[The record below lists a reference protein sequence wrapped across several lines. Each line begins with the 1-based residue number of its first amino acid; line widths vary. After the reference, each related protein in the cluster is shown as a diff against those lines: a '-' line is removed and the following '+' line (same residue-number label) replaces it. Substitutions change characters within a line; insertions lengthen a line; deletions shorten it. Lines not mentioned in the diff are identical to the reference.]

1 VTVTAQRLPSAIVFA
16 AGLAGW
22 LAIAVMTWLSAQPLG
37 HDEAQYAI
45 AAQDVLD
52 GTPAR
57 WGYLSVG
64 MNALALPGVLAGGGE
79 IALRLAP
86 LVAGVLTVLAAAWVA
101 RRALGDAAAAWTVA
115 VLAGSYAVARRAAEL
130 LSDLPAAG
138 CLLAGTAIVVTEL
151 TREGAPRGRLV
162 AAAPCFAAAFYLRYG
177 SVLAIAAIGGAGLVV
192 GWRAVRRRPGI
203 AAGAIALFALLLVPH
218 FLEARA
224 ATGSALGILR
234 MSSDTLGDAYVG
246 QALVT
251 YVTSNPFLYYGAAT
265 APVMLAGLAAI
276 RRHRDRRVRLLWLIA
291 VTDIVVVGLTPVA
304 QSRYIFLGI
313 VLLVMLGADE
323 LHRLVR
329 AREPAARR
337 ALGWIAAAAVA
348 ASWISVVITLQRLED
363 SRARRSAGTSAAIAA
378 IRADAR
384 GAPCE
389 VMARRSTQLQWYTG
403 CTAVYYPT
411 AETLAKKRVY
421 LVHEP
426 GSPHQP
432 EREGRPGVPRVILEH
447 PKAIVTRYD
456 PA

>member
-1 VTVTAQRLPSAIVFA
+1 
-16 AGLAGW
+16 
-22 LAIAVMTWLSAQPLG
+22 
-37 HDEAQYAI
+37 
-45 AAQDVLD
+45 
-52 GTPAR
+52 
-57 WGYLSVG
+57 
-64 MNALALPGVLAGGGE
+64 
-79 IALRLAP
+79 
-86 LVAGVLTVLAAAWVA
+86 
-101 RRALGDAAAAWTVA
+101 
-115 VLAGSYAVARRAAEL
+115 
-130 LSDLPAAG
+130 
-138 CLLAGTAIVVTEL
+138 
-151 TREGAPRGRLV
+151 
-162 AAAPCFAAAFYLRYG
+162 
-177 SVLAIAAIGGAGLVV
+177 
-192 GWRAVRRRPGI
+192 
-203 AAGAIALFALLLVPH
+203 
-218 FLEARA
+218 
-224 ATGSALGILR
+224 

>member
-1 VTVTAQRLPSAIVFA
+1 MTVTAQRRTSAIVFA

-22 LAIAVMTWLSAQPLG
+22 LALAVTTWLRARPLG

-79 IALRLAP
+79 LALRLAP
-86 LVAGVLTVLAAAWVA
+86 LLAGLLAVLAAAWLA

-138 CLLAGTAIVVTEL
+138 CLFAGTAIVVTEL
-151 TREGAPRGRLV
+151 SREGAPRWRLV

-192 GWRAVRRRPGI
+192 GGRAVLRRPGV
-203 AAGAIALFALLLVPH
+203 AAATIALFALLLVPH
-218 FLEARA
+218 LLAARA
-224 ATGSALGILR
+224 ATGSALGLLR

-246 QALVT
+246 QSLVT
-251 YVTSNPFLYYGAAT
+251 YLTSNPFTYYGAVT

-276 RRHRDRRVRLLWLIA
+276 HRHRDRRVRLLWLIA
-291 VTDIVVVGLTPVA
+291 VADIVLVGLTPVA

-323 LHRLVR
+323 LHRLASAR
-329 AREPAARR
+329 APAARR

-348 ASWISVVITLQRLED
+348 ASWISVAITLQLLED
-363 SRARRSAGTSAAIAA
+363 SRARRSAGTYAAIAA

-403 CTAVYYPT
+403 CIAVYYPT
-411 AETLAKKRVY
+411 AETLAHKRVY
-421 LVHEP
+421 LVYEP
-426 GSPHQP
+426 GAPHQP
-432 EREGRPGVPRVILEH
+432 EREDRPGVPRVILEH
-447 PKAIVTRYD
+447 PKAIVTRFD
-456 PA
+456 PP